1 MFYKRVRFFYFNPV
15 LLVYEK
21 ISNED
26 KLLIWYVKKGIQII
40 TYIIQIITYIN
51 CIILKRFIRK
61 KNMLT
66 FFNDNEMGG

>member
-40 TYIIQIITYIN
+40 TYIN